1 MVFLLEKLYKR
12 ILKEA
17 LYRNV
22 QCFFMLFKGKV
33 VQIEKIKCPNCG
45 QTLCKLEYGKVEI
58 KCTRCKK
65 IITITKTTDIKTT
78 EPRATP

>member
-1 MVFLLEKLYKR
+1 MMQTVAERYQKPLPVEIVSKLELSRRQAERLVKR
-12 ILKEA
+12 E
-17 LYRNV
+17 
-22 QCFFMLFKGKV
+22 
-33 VQIEKIKCPNCG
+33 IKCPNCG

-58 KCTRCKK
+58 KCTRCKN

>member
-1 MVFLLEKLYKR
+1 ME
-12 ILKEA
+12 
-17 LYRNV
+17 
-22 QCFFMLFKGKV
+22 
-33 VQIEKIKCPNCG
+33 QIEKIKCPNCG